1 MDRDNLRIVNEN
13 EQNGH
18 LVFHHQQIQNRV
30 NDVFYA
36 YDKFGESMNIDL
48 IADTYKTTVR

>member
-30 NDVFYA
+30 NGVFYA
-36 YDKFGESMNIDL
+36 YDKFGESMNTDL
-48 IADTYKTTVR
+48 IEL